1 MFSSIGIGLYKIS
14 RKSLLWINN
23 VINHAHSKVK
33 QLATAIQLLLHHGPL
48 NCGLLVVGRYLV
60 LL

>member
-1 MFSSIGIGLYKIS
+1 
-14 RKSLLWINN
+14 LWINN